1 MHPANFLRGTVAT
14 AVLALA
20 ATAAS
25 PAAAIDS
32 SYSGS
37 WYRPSESGSGFNLE
51 IFSDE
56 RALLFWYTYNEA
68 GEPIWLYS
76 EGDIDGDTIDFVTYY
91 SDGKTFSDPTLPRE
105 NRVWGN
111 VLMEFTDCNTAT
123 ISYDSTLT
131 GVPNSPEGT
140 REIPVERL
148 VNIAGLPCRRQAAG
162 YWKGEHYDPT
172 LNGGLGGFAD
182 LSGVL
187 TEDGRLYMSS
197 EGSDEVFLGTYS
209 IVGESLVFDYR
220 ICPNGSGDCVDAT
233 GTSQYASLD
242 FAHGTGT
249 SPWGVNPFN
258 LHYSTIYD
266 RSVTLASLAGTWE
279 LADQGIQY
287 TVTISAEGLVS
298 GNDTLGCVYSGQ
310 LAPVDAK
317 FNAFEF
323 AGSISACTAEGWTGL
338 VINTDDDEAGD
349 RDALE
354 FRVDGAD
361 GGGYAF
367 TLVRSE

>member
-131 GVPNSPEGT
+131 GVP
-140 REIPVERL
+140 
-148 VNIAGLPCRRQAAG
+148 
-162 YWKGEHYDPT
+162 
-172 LNGGLGGFAD
+172 
-182 LSGVL
+182 
-187 TEDGRLYMSS
+187 
-197 EGSDEVFLGTYS
+197 
-209 IVGESLVFDYR
+209 
-220 ICPNGSGDCVDAT
+220 
-233 GTSQYASLD
+233 
-242 FAHGTGT
+242 
-249 SPWGVNPFN
+249 
-258 LHYSTIYD
+258 
-266 RSVTLASLAGTWE
+266 
-279 LADQGIQY
+279 
-287 TVTISAEGLVS
+287 
-298 GNDTLGCVYSGQ
+298 
-310 LAPVDAK
+310 
-317 FNAFEF
+317 
-323 AGSISACTAEGWTGL
+323 
-338 VINTDDDEAGD
+338 
-349 RDALE
+349 
-354 FRVDGAD
+354 
-361 GGGYAF
+361 
-367 TLVRSE
+367 